1 MNKNIIKDSISC
13 LENVTLED
21 TTYKIAINITL
32 DYLKELEEKNK
43 KLKDELELKDFNYTT
58 FRHLEESNDIL
69 KEELK
74 ETEEEVDKLE
84 DRINKAIEY
93 IASITDVKLRY
104 FNYSKFEKTGMNIS
118 NEELRKRVKEQKLE
132 GFYIEVDREEL
143 LKILKGE

>member
-21 TTYKIAINITL
+21 NTYKIAINITL

-93 IASITDVKLRY
+93 IEENKCVFGTNLDMNYLLR
-104 FNYSKFEKTGMNIS
+104 
-118 NEELRKRVKEQKLE
+118 
-132 GFYIEVDREEL
+132 
-143 LKILKGE
+143 ILKGEE